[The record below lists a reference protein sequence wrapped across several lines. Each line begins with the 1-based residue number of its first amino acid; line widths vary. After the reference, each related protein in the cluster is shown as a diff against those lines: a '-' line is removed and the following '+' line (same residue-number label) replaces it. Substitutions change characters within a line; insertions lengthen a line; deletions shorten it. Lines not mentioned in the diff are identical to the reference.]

1 MKIKLLSAAA
11 LLCALFNGSAH
22 AAFVTGSIS
31 FADGFDLVPSPPNLT
46 CIIDCGTDVFDVNNA
61 VNSYSPGSA
70 TGDFVGAASALAS
83 DIDVS
88 ALPFVMFTTDTG
100 FSFTV
105 TSIMETSSSAL
116 SCSGGLCNDSI
127 LYSISGVVS
136 GGGFDD
142 TAFSGNWTA
151 NGTCLADGDACE
163 EGSQSGSWS
172 SSVVALGREPEE
184 MPIPG
189 TLLLLGAGLFGVRL
203 SGRRQARA

>member
-11 LLCALFNGSAH
+11 FATALFTGSAQ

-46 CIIDCGTDVFDVNNA
+46 CIIDCGTDTYDINNV

-70 TGDFVGAASALAS
+70 TGDFVGAAAALSS
-83 DIDVS
+83 DIS
-88 ALPFVMFTTDTG
+88 LAALPFVMFQTDTG

-105 TSIMETSSSAL
+105 TSITETSSTAL
-116 SCSGGLCNDSI
+116 ACAGGLCNDSI

-151 NGTCLADGDACE
+151 NGTCIEDAGICQA
-163 EGSQSGSWS
+163 GSQSGSWS
-172 SSVVALGREPEE
+172 SSVVALGREPEIV
-184 MPIPG
+184 PVPG
-189 TLLLLGAGLFGVRL
+189 TLMLLGAGLVGFRL
-203 SGRRQARA
+203 SGRRKA